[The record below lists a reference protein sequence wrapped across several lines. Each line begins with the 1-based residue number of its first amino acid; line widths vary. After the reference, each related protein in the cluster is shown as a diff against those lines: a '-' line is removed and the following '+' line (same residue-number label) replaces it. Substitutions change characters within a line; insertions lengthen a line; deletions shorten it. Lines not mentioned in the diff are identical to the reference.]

1 MKMFREL
8 TQFGEGPNTVIMG
21 RHTWTAI
28 PPEFRPLPNRTNIV
42 LSRSTAQL
50 EGCTVVPSLQEALL
64 ISTNQIFVIGGS
76 KVIEEILTTDLI
88 TQVSQIYV
96 TRIANDFE
104 ADVFLPVLSA
114 KTVFDDQLFGPQFRL
129 QFVSKTFVYGE
140 IPFDFA
146 VFAHESRLSASL
158 MINYPPHE
166 ELQYLDLIKHI
177 LANGDDKDD
186 RTGIGTVSVFGA
198 QMRFDLSQTFP
209 LLTTK
214 RVFWKGVVEEL
225 LWFVRGETNA
235 KVLSAKG
242 VKIWDG
248 NGSRGFLDSVGLA
261 HRKEG
266 DLGPVYGFQWRHFGA
281 EYTDMDTD
289 YSQQG
294 FDQLATVIDQL
305 KHDPNSRRIILTA
318 WNPQALS
325 QMALPPCHLLAQFNV
340 SKGKLS
346 CMLYQRSCDMGLGV
360 PFNIASYSLLT
371 VMLAHI
377 CGLQLGDFVHT
388 LGDAHVY
395 RTHIEPL
402 KPQLDRRPNPFPR
415 LRIKRE
421 IRRIED
427 FNMEDFELLDYLPQG
442 RIAMP
447 MAL

>member
-1 MKMFREL
+1 
-8 TQFGEGPNTVIMG
+8 
-21 RHTWTAI
+21 
-28 PPEFRPLPNRTNIV
+28 
-42 LSRSTAQL
+42 
-50 EGCTVVPSLQEALL
+50 
-64 ISTNQIFVIGGS
+64 VIGGS

-96 TRIANDFE
+96 TRIAKNFE
-104 ADVFLPVLSA
+104 ADVFLPVPA
-114 KTVFDDQLFGPQFRL
+114 VKTVFDDQLFGPQFQL
-129 QFVSKTFVYGE
+129 QFVSKTFVYEE

-146 VFAHESRLSASL
+146 VFAHKSRLSASL
-158 MINYPPHE
+158 MITYPAHE
-166 ELQYLDLIKHI
+166 ELQYLNLIKHI
-177 LANGDDKDD
+177 LADGDDKDD

-281 EYTDMDTD
+281 EYRDMDTD

-294 FDQLATVIDQL
+294 FDQLATVIHQL

-377 CGLQLGDFVHT
+377 CGLQLGEFVHT

-395 RTHIEPL
+395 STHIEPL
-402 KPQLDRRPNPFPR
+402 KPQLDRKPNPFPR

-421 IRRIED
+421 ITRIED

-442 RIAMP
+442 RIAMQ